1 MDNILIATRNKGKVK
16 EFKALF
22 NKYKIKVY
30 SLHDLREAIP
40 EVKETGDTFKENA
53 RLKAEEIAQLL
64 NRPVIADDSGL
75 VIDAL
80 DGRPGVYSARY
91 AHDQATDNEN
101 NEKVLTELKHIE
113 MSDRTARF
121 VAVLAF
127 AIPNKETVFTDGVC
141 EGKIITSPKGTNGF
155 GYDPIFVPDGYD
167 MTLAE
172 LTNDEKN
179 KISHRSHALKAL
191 EDIIINKK
199 G

>member
-1 MDNILIATRNKGKVK
+1 MDNILIATRNKGKIK

-40 EVKETGDTFKENA
+40 EVEETGDTFKENA

-101 NEKVLTELKHIE
+101 NKKVLTELKHIE

-127 AIPNKETVFTDGVC
+127 AIPNKETVFTEGVC